1 MDHSV
6 SVIGMKGD
14 AQFKEIIDHFTS
26 KGGDCVLLNP
36 LYVYGE
42 KHILSAVMHAER
54 SWDNGTHR
62 AKSFL
67 SEVIMYISGERQVS
81 KALKKMKPVSNEMVA
96 VLFDIADPGID
107 EIGMV
112 RDDSLIAGTPEKAE
126 AMGLDTMGLDIDCEQ
141 LALELVAMLDTE
153 KV

>member
-1 MDHSV
+1 
-6 SVIGMKGD
+6 
-14 AQFKEIIDHFTS
+14 
-26 KGGDCVLLNP
+26 
-36 LYVYGE
+36 
-42 KHILSAVMHAER
+42 MHAER
-54 SWDNGTHR
+54 SWNNGTHR

-81 KALKKMKPVSNEMVA
+81 KALKKMKPVSDEMVA
-96 VLFDIADPGID
+96 VLIDIADPGIE

-112 RDDSLIAGTPEKAE
+112 RDDSLIAGNPEKAE
-126 AMGLDTMGLDIDCEQ
+126 AMGLDTMGLDISCEQ